1 MGDILGFNS
10 FSGPLVLGTGVLVVV
25 GKQSG
30 GQTKGRWR
38 AGITEISTTQGR
50 VDHIM
55 VLLIINV
62 PEYSQRRPTEL
73 TSSFTAV
80 SH

>member
-38 AGITEISTTQGR
+38 AGITEISTIQGLI
-50 VDHIM
+50 DHIT
-55 VLLIINV
+55 VLLMWQSI
-62 PEYSQRRPTEL
+62 YGSHALLQQFL
-73 TSSFTAV
+73 TNCWTC
-80 SH
+80 